1 MKKRNVG
8 VVMCGAVWLL
18 LGVGCAS
25 GGTPRPRLPAEEHAL
40 LELMPNDAFLGVRV
54 DMRALRATPHW
65 QELEQAMVT
74 GGAAEEV
81 QRYFRDTDRVVA
93 VVGGFIDAPSYPEPD
108 PEAPPVQA
116 PAWVAIA
123 QGLHGKLPRAVAVIE
138 GEGAALCDTVL
149 EGQER
154 REVRGYQLG
163 VVNGIALLRRERVCI
178 VTLEPVLDSLL
189 TQQRGPAADV
199 LGMLAAPGPGG
210 AASIMSYV
218 ADYSAPGYSAWVE
231 QHGAAARAQL
241 EESRQRRREAAEAAE
256 AAAAAAA
263 EGAEVQPTDG
273 LDGLDG
279 MGDFASRMEEMVN
292 QTIVLFLEVSKITMR
307 GMVSTSMQ
315 LSHHDGGYDFRSRV
329 TIADEGRSVMWREL
343 LRMYLDIARA
353 AVSVYDIPDEPRE
366 VLTAALNAVRIEER
380 SDGYEVVA
388 RASDRR
394 VTSLLAFAQREGAEL
409 VPNVPDV
416 DGFDSPWVLVGQ
428 IERAEYD
435 PAPDVIASLEPNLA
449 RIQEMSDRDA
459 RRRGLV
465 LLARAYASLGR
476 YQDAVGLLN
485 SSIEADRAH
494 AATVEYYMRP
504 DVFVGMCG
512 LAAELCEQQ
521 LEWGYA
527 ELAGATATTAAD
539 EGQSCTDLSYQAFAC
554 AQVAEA
560 RQGRAEAALAA
571 LEERSWG
578 EVDVV
583 QFGAARSQV
592 LGELGRWDS
601 AFEAARATC
610 VGPLTGSTCPGVFPA
625 AVEAMARGGSTLAQH
640 DAAFEL
646 ARASYPGAASGPLAD
661 DSNASLVALG
671 DCARRV
677 RLAPREA
684 ATLTACVTAG
694 EVTARLHGSAH
705 PRTALALLFLS
716 AARTA
721 AGDAAG
727 AAATRQELDAIRSS
741 LGPQHPANQPAPAPP
756 TGARRPARRP
766 R

>member
-74 GGAAEEV
+74 GGAAEDV

-123 QGLHGKLPRAVAVIE
+123 QGLNGKLPRAVAVIE
-138 GEGAALCDTVL
+138 GEGAALCDTAL

-163 VVNGIALLRRERVCI
+163 VVNGIALLRGERVCV

-189 TQQRGPAADV
+189 TQARGPAADV

-218 ADYSAPGYSAWVE
+218 ADYSAPGYAAWVE

-241 EESRQRRREAAEAAE
+241 EASRQRRREAAEAA
-256 AAAAAAA
+256 AAAA
-263 EGAEVQPTDG
+263 ESGETTSVDELDALAG
-273 LDGLDG
+273 L
-279 MGDFASRMEEMVN
+279 GDFASRMEEVVN

-329 TIADEGRSVMWREL
+329 AISDEGRSVMWREL

-353 AVSVYDIPDEPRE
+353 AVAVYDIPDEPRE

-380 SDGYEVVA
+380 PDGYEVVA

-394 VTSLLAFAQREGAEL
+394 VTSLLAFAQREGADL

-416 DGFDSPWVLVGQ
+416 DGFDSPWVLIGQ

-435 PAPDVIASLEPNLA
+435 SAPDVISGLEPNLA
-449 RIQEMSDRDA
+449 RILEMSDRDA

-476 YQDAVGLLN
+476 YQDAVSLLN
-485 SSIEADRAH
+485 SGVENDRAH

-504 DVFVGMCG
+504 DVFAGMCG

-521 LEWGYA
+521 LEWGFA
-527 ELAGATATTAAD
+527 ELAGAAAAMVAD
-539 EGQSCTDLSYQAFAC
+539 EGQTCADVSYQAFAC
-554 AQVAEA
+554 GQVAEA

-571 LEERSWG
+571 IEERSWG

-610 VGPLTGSTCPGVFPA
+610 VGPLTGSTCPSVFPA
-625 AVEAMARGGSTLAQH
+625 AVSAMARGGSTLAQH

-646 ARASYPGAASGPLAD
+646 ARASYPGTVSGNLAE
-661 DSNASLVALG
+661 DSTASLVALG

-677 RLAPREA
+677 RLAPRDA
-684 ATLTACVTAG
+684 ATLTACVAAG
-694 EVTARLHGSAH
+694 EVTARLHGSTH

-716 AARTA
+716 MARDA
-721 AGDAAG
+721 GGDAAG
-727 AAATRQELDAIRSS
+727 AAAARQELDAIRSS
-741 LGPQHPANQPAPAPP
+741 LGPQHAANQPAPAPP